1 MSTQNKQHEQ
11 ERRRESQ
18 ARARKPLSRKLLALL
33 LSLALPL
40 SGLAQEAAE
49 PAPIQQVDRLELDS
63 TAVTGNQELPRVLY
77 IVPWKTSGIGE
88 LSGKPVNSLL
98 DEVLAPIDREVFQR
112 QVRYF
117 EQIYGNESLAAAG
130 E

>member
-1 MSTQNKQHEQ
+1 MRKTVKLIGILFLCVSSGAWCEESSAPPANKDQ
-11 ERRRESQ
+11 
-18 ARARKPLSRKLLALL
+18 L
-33 LSLALPL
+33 
-40 SGLAQEAAE
+40 
-49 PAPIQQVDRLELDS
+49 DRLQLDAS
-63 TAVTGNQELPRVLY
+63 AITGNQELPRVMY
-77 IVPWKTSGIGE
+77 IVPWKESGIGE

-117 EQIYGNESLAAAG
+117 DQLYGDHVAAAG

>member
-1 MSTQNKQHEQ
+1 MRSTIYLIGILFLCVNSAVWSEDAPS
-11 ERRRESQ
+11 ESSSSSQ
-18 ARARKPLSRKLLALL
+18 GQL
-33 LSLALPL
+33 
-40 SGLAQEAAE
+40 
-49 PAPIQQVDRLELDS
+49 DRLQLDAS
-63 TAVTGNQELPRVLY
+63 AITGNQELPRVMY
-77 IVPWKTSGIGE
+77 IVPWKESGIGE

-117 EQIYGNESLAAAG
+117 DQLYGDHAVAAG